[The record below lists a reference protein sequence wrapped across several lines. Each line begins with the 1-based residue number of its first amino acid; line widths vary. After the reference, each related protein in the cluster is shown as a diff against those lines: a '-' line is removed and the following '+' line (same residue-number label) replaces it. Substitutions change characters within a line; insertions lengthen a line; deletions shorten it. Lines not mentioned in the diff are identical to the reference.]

1 MKNLL
6 FAVFTVMFCAAVAGA
21 RNVDLT
27 TVPPR
32 ESVQLTIYNSED
44 ITLVRETRSLML
56 SKGVNHIQYSWANT
70 LIDPTSIEIRPLEHE
85 AEVEILDA
93 TFPGDKPQHCIWNI
107 DSKIEGQVKFQVMY
121 FTSGISWKADYVLI
135 TNPAESE
142 MSFDGFVQ
150 IENNSGEDYEN
161 AQVRL
166 VVGVINLV
174 EKIQDLA
181 RRRDI
186 PPPPKS
192 GKDSYLYKLSLN
204 QEIGKYDELYKR
216 ADKPAE
222 IVKEGLSEYFIYT
235 IKGKQTVPNG
245 WSKRLSSFKAR
256 QVKFNILY
264 RLRPHQYGERPVR
277 FFLLKNDTEHKLGA
291 TPLPDGLVRTFRDN
305 GKDGLAFLGQQSCKY
320 VPIKADI
327 ELSVGQDDEVVVKHE
342 LSAVERLNFTFNE
355 IYPNKVAGWDETRS
369 WKDEIRNYK
378 DKPIRM
384 EIRNVVP
391 GDIDLESEQASLF
404 DFQTMQFTMN
414 VSARDTLSWIYKY
427 TQHMGRNAKQNQ
439 INLVKK
445 YNKEPIAKP

>member
-1 MKNLL
+1 MRNLL
-6 FAVFTVMFCAAVAGA
+6 FAVFAVMFCAAVAGA
-21 RNVDLT
+21 RNIDLT

-32 ESVQLTIYNSED
+32 ASVQLTIYNSED
-44 ITLVRETRSLML
+44 LTLVRETRSLML
-56 SKGVNHIQYSWANT
+56 SKGINHIQYSWANT

-107 DSKIEGQVKFQVMY
+107 ASKIEGQIKFQVMY

-166 VVGVINLV
+166 VVGVVNLV
-174 EKIQDLA
+174 EKISDRA
-181 RRRDI
+181 RLGMTGPPSHTSPGIVDEFKVVLSEAISGAEMPIVI
-186 PPPPKS
+186 PPRPP
-192 GKDSYLYKLSLN
+192 
-204 QEIGKYDELYKR
+204 EI
-216 ADKPAE
+216 
-222 IVKEGLSEYFIYT
+222 IKEGLSEYFIYT
-235 IKGKQTVPNG
+235 IEGEQTVPNG

-256 QVKFNILY
+256 QVKFDILY

-277 FFLLKNDTEHKLGA
+277 FFILKNDTEYKLGS

-327 ELSVGQDDEVVVKHE
+327 ELNVGTDDEVVVKHE
-342 LSAVERLNFTFNE
+342 LRAVERLNFTFNNE
-355 IYPNKVAGWDETRS
+355 IYQPKVAGWDETRS

-384 EIRNVVP
+384 EIRYIVP
-391 GDIDLESEQASLF
+391 GDINLEAEQASLF

-414 VSARDTLSWIYKY
+414 VSARKTLSWNYKY
-427 TQHMGRNAKQNQ
+427 SQHMGKNAKQNR
-439 INLVKK
+439 IDLVEK
-445 YNKEPIAKP
+445 IR